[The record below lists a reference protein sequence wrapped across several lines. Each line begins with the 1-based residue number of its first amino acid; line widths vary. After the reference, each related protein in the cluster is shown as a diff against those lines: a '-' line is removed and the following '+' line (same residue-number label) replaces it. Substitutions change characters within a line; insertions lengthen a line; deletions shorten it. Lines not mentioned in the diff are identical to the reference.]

1 MSPNFSHRKKSLNAG
16 PKDIDFPAIT
26 WRSDLSSIYQ
36 EGKRQALHKV
46 TLLP

>member
-1 MSPNFSHRKKSLNAG
+1 MLAS
-16 PKDIDFPAIT
+16 KDIDFLAIT

-36 EGKRQALHKV
+36 EGERQALHKV